1 MNEMIQGVRETSPR
15 VWEATMGSPTNLAAE
30 VEVLIVDLTSNDR
43 RAARRAGNALAR
55 LFDARVPRV
64 LPFGPADQLELR
76 RTALAA
82 SDVQEALLLLRDDPK
97 LKQSEWV
104 ASVQCQCGN
113 PEGAPLC
120 EAFAAAPQ
128 GSDVDEIAAYN
139 CCMELGRLGSPDALD
154 ALARLVKTAE
164 RPGMRLVAA
173 ECLAPHGRREGEVLL
188 REAFD
193 RATDSVR
200 RLTWA
205 MHLTRL
211 GDAEATRFV
220 LDYLQTPGADEPLIQ
235 SKLRILCGLFLQ
247 GVLEPVDATPEE
259 IRAWVD
265 ECVQSAGRKIGV
277 GRTD

>member
-1 MNEMIQGVRETSPR
+1 
-15 VWEATMGSPTNLAAE
+15 MGSPTNLAAE
-30 VEVLIVDLTSNDR
+30 VEMLIVDLTSNDR

-64 LPFGPADQLELR
+64 LPFGLADRLELR
-76 RTALAA
+76 RLALAA

-104 ASVQCQCGN
+104 ASVQCQCGD
-113 PEGAPLC
+113 PEGARLC
-120 EAFAAAPQ
+120 EAFATAPQ

-200 RLTWA
+200 RLTLA

-211 GDAEATRFV
+211 GDAEAGRFV
-220 LDYLQTPGADEPLIQ
+220 IDFLQTPEANAPSNRLR
-235 SKLRILCGLFLQ
+235 LRILSGLFLR
-247 GVLEPVDATPEE
+247 GVLEPVDVAPEE

-265 ECVQSAGRKIGV
+265 IRVQSTG
-277 GRTD
+277 TE